1 MNKKSMLIMSAVALA
16 VSSNMAMAA
25 KAAPASDASS
35 FINDLDKSF
44 AVTSNYVFRG
54 LSVSG
59 STPAVQGGVTYNHSS
74 GLSVDFWLSSSSAG
88 AAPAPKASNEYDITV
103 KYTKK
108 MKDMTVEGGLVSYSY
123 PQVAGQGTHEFFAA
137 VNVQNINAS
146 LHINPDSDLGDN
158 TYIEISADID
168 KFNIALGVNSNDFAA
183 ADYNQVT
190 ATVALT
196 NNLSLAVSQTDL
208 DGDDTEWALT
218 YEMPIK

>member
-1 MNKKSMLIMSAVALA
+1 MSAVALA

-25 KAAPASDASS
+25 KTAAASDASN
-35 FINDLDKSF
+35 FIDSLDKSF

-59 STPAVQGGVTYNHSS
+59 STPAVQGGATYNHSS
-74 GLSVDFWLSSSSAG
+74 GLSVDFWLSSSSIG
-88 AAPAPKASNEYDITV
+88 AAGGGSNEYDITV

-108 MKDMTVEGGLVSYSY
+108 MKDMTIEGGLVSYSY
-123 PQVAGQGTHEFFAA
+123 PQVAGEGTHEFFAA
-137 VNVQNINAS
+137 VNVQSINAS

-183 ADYNQVT
+183 VDYNQVT
-190 ATVALT
+190 ASVALS

-208 DGDDTEWALT
+208 DGDHTEWALT